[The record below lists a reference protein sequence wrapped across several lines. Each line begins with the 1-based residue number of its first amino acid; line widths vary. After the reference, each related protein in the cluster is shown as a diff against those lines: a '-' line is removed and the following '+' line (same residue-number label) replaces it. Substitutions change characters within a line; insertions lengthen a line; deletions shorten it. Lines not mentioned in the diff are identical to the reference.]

1 MEKKFH
7 VKIFAYGYFMQFN
20 VFCRDSAISI
30 ENAIVDKIRKNDI
43 KMEYNTFYD
52 NKSLRV
58 TYEEIEDGGTSNKD
72 KQSLREEEISESD
85 MGRRA

>member
-7 VKIFAYGYFMQFN
+7 VKIFAYGYFMKFD
-20 VFCRDSAISI
+20 VFCRDSAESI
-30 ENAIVDKIRKNDI
+30 ENAIIDKIRKNDI

>member
-72 KQSLREEEISESD
+72 KQSLRGEEISKSD

>member
-1 MEKKFH
+1 MEFD
-7 VKIFAYGYFMQFN
+7 
-20 VFCRDSAISI
+20 VFCRDSAESI

-58 TYEEIEDGGTSNKD
+58 TYEEIQDGGTSDED

>member
-1 MEKKFH
+1 
-7 VKIFAYGYFMQFN
+7 MQFN

-43 KMEYNTFYD
+43 KMEYNAFYD
-52 NKSLRV
+52 DKSLRV

-72 KQSLREEEISESD
+72 KQSLRGEEISKSD

>member
-58 TYEEIEDGGTSNKD
+58 TYEEIQDGGTSD
-72 KQSLREEEISESD
+72 EDRQSLREEKISESE

>member
-7 VKIFAYGYFMQFN
+7 VKIFAYGYFMEFD
-20 VFCRDSAISI
+20 VFCRDSAESI

-58 TYEEIEDGGTSNKD
+58 TYEEIKDGGTSNKD
-72 KQSLREEEISESD
+72 NQSLRGKEISESD